1 MVHRRAN
8 YAVAPLLIGLVALL
22 GAAPSAVH
30 SSLSVLPAD
39 GQTVKLRLTGDR
51 QTIDGDSSFNTEL
64 TLVRTGHNLAVTS
77 APASGS
83 PLGGDAR
90 ILEDGSLLIAPG
102 DLAVQLDAVNLASA
116 VASAAP
122 VPLSLVSTWN
132 ASVPVA
138 TDTSVTVPISVIVS
152 DPAPAHTALS
162 AQGRGSVPIQ
172 SHSGGPVLGN
182 VSVQYTLNFKNGAF
196 AGAAGVIFADAGP
209 TSKTHTVTNWH
220 LAPEN

>member
-1 MVHRRAN
+1 MVHRRA
-8 YAVAPLLIGLVALL
+8 YAVAPLLIGLFALL

-39 GQTVKLRLTGDR
+39 GETVKFRLTGDR

-64 TLVRTGHNLAVTS
+64 TLVRTGRNLAVTS
-77 APASGS
+77 APAAGS
-83 PLGGDAR
+83 SLAGDAR
-90 ILEDGSLLIAPG
+90 ILDDGSLLIAPG

-132 ASVPVA
+132 VSVPVA

-152 DPAPAHTALS
+152 DPASAHTALS
-162 AQGRGSVPIQ
+162 AQGRGSVPIVG
-172 SHSGGPVLGN
+172 HAGPVLGN
-182 VSVQYTLNFKNGAF
+182 VSVQYTLNFKDGAF

-220 LAPEN
+220 LAPQN

>member
-1 MVHRRAN
+1 MVHRRAR
-8 YAVAPLLIGLVALL
+8 YAVASLLIGLAALL

-77 APASGS
+77 TPASGS

-90 ILEDGSLLIAPG
+90 ILDDGSLLIAPG

-172 SHSGGPVLGN
+172 GHAGPVLGN

-220 LAPEN
+220 LASEN